1 MDNRTTQASLKCVI
15 ASRAFAV
22 EQNVH
27 RWGTAEDCCVWNI
40 CPHWQGKSMKKNY
53 FQTLNVSINRS
64 IFPYNDIEWYLY
76 VDFETKKRS
85 FICGFSNDQ
94 EGVKAHTS
102 VLDIWTMTESWEF
115 FSL

>member
-27 RWGTAEDCCVWNI
+27 RWDTAEDCCVWNI
-40 CPHWQGKSMKKNY
+40 CPHWQGKSMKKIII
-53 FQTLNVSINRS
+53 FTESINKS

-76 VDFETKKRS
+76 VDFETKKRRL
-85 FICGFSNDQ
+85 IRGFSYDQ

-102 VLDIWTMTESWEF
+102 VLDIRTMTESWEF
-115 FSL
+115 FFL